1 MFYNKYIREANFQM
15 KLRGIDLNLLPVL
28 RALLQT
34 RSVNKAAD
42 MLGMSQPAVSHALKR
57 LRFLV
62 RDPLLLRVGQSMRL
76 TTRAEELHAI
86 VNRACSTIEEILAED
101 QFDPAVAERNF
112 TIAAA
117 DYTSLL
123 IARELLPILRETA
136 PGVHVD
142 FIEARTDASEL
153 LRAGKIDLMVGSR
166 SPSMQEGLC
175 VLGGFFDQLVCVTS
189 LDHPLASQERI
200 HLRDLADTR
209 RLMINIAPHL
219 LLDSGVPRDAEPI
232 RSTPSHLLMLPLLAA
247 HCTAAAVV
255 PGVLARILLA
265 DARIRVIELDGD
277 WEPLEIS
284 MSWGPV
290 QEYDRAHKWLRGQVS
305 DILSTYF
312 TRTPQPTIFPAGTG
326 GQERP
331 V

>member
-1 MFYNKYIREANFQM
+1 M

-34 RSVNKAAD
+34 RSVHKAAD
-42 MLGMSQPAVSHALKR
+42 ALGMSQPAVSHALKR
-57 LRFLV
+57 LRFLI

-86 VNRACSTIEEILAED
+86 VNRACSTIEQILVEER
-101 QFDPAVAERNF
+101 FDPAVAERGF
-112 TIAAA
+112 TIVAA

-123 IARELLPILRETA
+123 IARELLPILRQAA

-189 LDHPLASQERI
+189 LDHPLASRQRI
-200 HLRDLADTR
+200 HVSDLAKTR

-219 LLDSGVPRDAEPI
+219 LLDSGVALDAEPI
-232 RSTPSHLLMLPLLAA
+232 RTTPSHLLMLPLLTA
-247 HCTAAAVV
+247 HCSAATVV
-255 PGVLARILLA
+255 PRVLARLLLA
-265 DARIRVIELDGD
+265 DARIHVIELDGD
-277 WEPLEIS
+277 WAPLEIS

-290 QEYDRAHKWLRGQVS
+290 QEYDRAHMWLRGQVA

-312 TRTPQPTIFPAGTG
+312 THQVQPTQFPSGTVHA
-326 GQERP
+326 ELRA
-331 V
+331 